1 MATQTKSGQRIFTAN
16 NGVTIPLKPV
26 SLLLGDDIA
35 ASIGRPEQ
43 PKITVDGL
51 DGPHE
56 MIDMSEAAQKAY
68 NIELEKFQAEVNTL
82 YLETVIEFGCDIEFG
97 EKEQALVNAYRAKL
111 AKIGRKGITIQS
123 TNDIYVYVAYI
134 LIPDVNEISRL
145 NEAITNLNQA
155 TKDQLEKARSSF
167 RS

>member
-1 MATQTKSGQRIFTAN
+1 MAVETKSGQRIFSAS
-16 NGVTIPLKPV
+16 NGVKIPIKPV

-35 ASIGRPEQ
+35 ASVGRPEQ
-43 PKITVDGL
+43 PTIMIDGL

-68 NIELEKFQAEVNTL
+68 NIKLEKFQEEVNNL
-82 YLETVIEFGCDIEFG
+82 YLETVIELGCDIEFG
-97 EKEQALVNAYRAKL
+97 EKEQKIVDDYREKL
-111 AKIGRKGITIQS
+111 SKRGKHGITIQS

-134 LIPDVNEISRL
+134 LIPDVNEVRRL

-155 TKDQLEKARSSF
+155 TKDQLEKARDSF